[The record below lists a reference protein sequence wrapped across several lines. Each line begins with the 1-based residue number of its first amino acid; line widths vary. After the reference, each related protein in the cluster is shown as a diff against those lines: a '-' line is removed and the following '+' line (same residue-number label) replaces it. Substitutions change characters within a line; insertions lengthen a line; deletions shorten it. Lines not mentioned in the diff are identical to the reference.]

1 MKAGTVT
8 FHAESNYSKITWL
21 ISLRFFLILLV
32 TSLLAISI
40 ATNKIYF
47 FTFNRNLIY
56 IINLIALII
65 NFFFMFDLYYLK
77 RKKHILIDDSH
88 FGHLGLIHIDF
99 DIVYIVS
106 IIFLTGGFESP
117 FILLLMYNIVTS
129 TFIVPSNQTYFY
141 SLLTLLLLFA
151 TNLDIRIIPAFP
163 FVDTRQLGISM
174 KIVYI
179 GLIYTFAVYISRY
192 VSLKIAEKQNELNSL
207 YEKTYRLSITDR
219 LTGLYDQTYF
229 RSAAADAMSIASVNG
244 NPLAIVMI
252 DLDNF
257 KDFNDRNGHLAG
269 SRALQE
275 IAEIM
280 RGSFR
285 KTDMLGKYGGDEFV
299 ILMRDIEKEYIAGV
313 LDRFQAKI
321 REHNFSMDEKRFEGI
336 TASLGVSLFPENGNT
351 VSELINL
358 ADKALYAVKESGK
371 NRLVFFD
378 DLE

>member
-1 MKAGTVT
+1 MKAGTIT
-8 FHAESNYSKITWL
+8 FNAESNYSKITWL
-21 ISLRFFLILLV
+21 INLRFLLIFLV
-32 TSLLAISI
+32 SSLLTLSI
-40 ATNKIYF
+40 VTNKIYF

-56 IINLIALII
+56 LINLIALII
-65 NFFFMFDLYYLK
+65 NFFFVFDLYYLK
-77 RKKHILIDDSH
+77 KKKHVMIDDSH
-88 FGHLGLIHIDF
+88 FRHLGLIHIDF

-106 IIFLTGGFESP
+106 IVFLTGGFESP

-129 TFIVPSNQTYFY
+129 TFIVPTNQTYFY

-151 TNLDIRIIPAFP
+151 TNLNFKITPVFP
-163 FVDTRQLGISM
+163 FVDTRSLGISM

-192 VSLKIAEKQNELNSL
+192 VSLKIAEKQNELNLL

-229 RSAAADAMSIASVNG
+229 RLAAADALSIASVNG
-244 NPLAIVMI
+244 NSIVIVML

-257 KDFNDRNGHLAG
+257 KAFNDRNGHLTG

-280 RGSFR
+280 RNSFR

-299 ILMRDIEKEYIAGV
+299 ILMRDIEKEYIEGV
-313 LDRFQAKI
+313 LERFQTKI
-321 REHNFSMDEKRFEGI
+321 REHNFDNSGDKFEGI
-336 TASLGVSLFPENGNT
+336 TASLGIALFPENGST
-351 VSELINL
+351 VNELINK

-371 NRLVFFD
+371 NKLVFFD
-378 DLE
+378 DLK

>member
-1 MKAGTVT
+1 MKAGTIT
-8 FHAESNYSKITWL
+8 FNAESNYSKITWL
-21 ISLRFFLILLV
+21 INLRFLLILLV
-32 TSLLAISI
+32 SSLLTLSI
-40 ATNKIYF
+40 VTNKIYF

-56 IINLIALII
+56 LINLIALII
-65 NFFFMFDLYYLK
+65 NFFFVFDLYYLK
-77 RKKHILIDDSH
+77 KKKHVMIDDSH
-88 FGHLGLIHIDF
+88 FSHLGLIHIDF

-106 IIFLTGGFESP
+106 IVFLTGGFESP

-129 TFIVPSNQTYFY
+129 TFIVPTNQTYFY

-151 TNLDIRIIPAFP
+151 TNLNFKIIPEFP
-163 FVDTRQLGISM
+163 FIDTRSLGISM

-192 VSLKIAEKQNELNSL
+192 VSLKIAEKQNELNIL
-207 YEKTYRLSITDR
+207 YDKTYRLSITDR

-229 RSAAADAMSIASVNG
+229 RLAAADALSIASVNG
-244 NPLAIVMI
+244 NPIVIVML

-257 KDFNDRNGHLAG
+257 KAFNDRNGHLTG

-280 RGSFR
+280 RTSFR

-313 LDRFQAKI
+313 LERFQAKI
-321 REHNFSMDEKRFEGI
+321 RQHNFSNSGDGFEGI
-336 TASLGVSLFPENGNT
+336 TASLGVALFPQNGST
-351 VSELINL
+351 VSELINK

-378 DLE
+378 DLK